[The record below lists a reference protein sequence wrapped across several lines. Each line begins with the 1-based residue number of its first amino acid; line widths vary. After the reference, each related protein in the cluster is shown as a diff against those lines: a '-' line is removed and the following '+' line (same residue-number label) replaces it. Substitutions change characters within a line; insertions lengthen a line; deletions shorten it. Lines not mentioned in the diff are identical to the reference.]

1 VPLLPMNAVERT
13 RADYSGTGLTTGPHP
28 MVLIRERLAD
38 IWRAADLERA
48 PRGAYLRIAGM
59 VICRQRPGTAKG
71 FVFISVEDETGVAN
85 AIVTPQLFEQCRLL
99 IGEEPFLV
107 IEGILQNVDGV
118 IHVKA
123 KRILPLTYGELA
135 VPDSHD
141 FR

>member
-1 VPLLPMNAVERT
+1 
-13 RADYSGTGLTTGPHP
+13 
-28 MVLIRERLAD
+28 MVMIRERLAD
-38 IWRAADLERA
+38 IWRATDLDHA
-48 PRGAYLRIAGM
+48 PHGAYIRIAGM

-99 IGEEPFLV
+99 ISEEPFLV
-107 IEGILQNVDGV
+107 IEGILQNVERV

-123 KRILPLTYGELA
+123 QRILPLTYGELA